1 MASKLPPAKISDLTV
16 EVDAAPMDTSLGE
29 VAWATVAI
37 TYVSGGVEPTLAIR
51 VPVPWA
57 EPDKPREAL
66 RRARQLIDHACA
78 HSDLNMSANMNAPD
92 MVPDV
97 FEDTALEGLTQ
108 ELGITSPASRPARSR
123 R

>member
-1 MASKLPPAKISDLTV
+1 MASKLPPAKIADLTV
-16 EVDAAPMDTSLGE
+16 EVDASPVDTALGE

-57 EPDKPREAL
+57 EPDKQGEAL

-78 HSDLNMSANMNAPD
+78 SPSLNIAPPDL
-92 MVPDV
+92 
-97 FEDTALEGLTQ
+97 FEDTALEGLAQ
-108 ELGITSPASRPARSR
+108 ELGIAPPATRPERSKR
-123 R
+123 